1 MLDGTPRCVRP
12 RGVPRYI
19 PAHGISARIDACT
32 QSHTSAKVRCMGW
45 NGRRTL
51 IISTHV
57 GCACA
62 CAAAWACVPPVLGG
76 DFLCPVGIRLLGL
89 GLRWGVGWV
98 SMCERQGGFWGRTCG
113 RTDYVRLP
121 EMAKSNRARLDMVC
135 FPHMD
140 TCMPGKLGT
149 PSVFPIFGACCFARS
164 SSRVGL
170 RCRMLKVPGEA
181 VATASRLSM

>member
-1 MLDGTPRCVRP
+1 MGSALGLTQNRIRA
-12 RGVPRYI
+12 RGGALHAV
-19 PAHGISARIDACT
+19 
-32 QSHTSAKVRCMGW
+32 GW

-121 EMAKSNRARLDMVC
+121 EMAQSNRARLDMVC

-140 TCMPGKLGT
+140 TCMPGKLC
-149 PSVFPIFGACCFARS
+149 VALLARAGS